1 MKLSAQLTLYISLA
15 FALLCLG
22 YAGYGWHEI
31 GAMPVGEERDDARG
45 FVFFW
50 LFLGAI
56 GVASAWYAWRLTRSA
71 DS

>member
-1 MKLSAQLTLYISLA
+1 MKLSIQITLYVSVA

-22 YAGYGWHEI
+22 YAAYGWHEI
-31 GAMPVGEERDDARG
+31 ASMPTGQERDDARG

-56 GVASAWYAWRLTRSA
+56 GLASAWYAWRLTRDEA
-71 DS
+71 R